1 MGGSM
6 ATKRLGLG
14 KGLGALIPEMEPEA
28 SGGLLICGIEE
39 IVPNRSQPR
48 KHFDE
53 SKIQELADSIRE
65 KGILEPLMV
74 RRVEQGYELILGER
88 RWRAAQKAG
97 LHEVPVIV
105 KDLPDREVL
114 EISLIENLQREDL
127 NPIEEAEAF
136 KRLTEE
142 FDLSQEE
149 LSKRIG
155 KDRATIANTLR
166 LLKLP
171 SEIRTQLFENVITA
185 GHARAILSLDTSEKQ
200 KELSALIIQKGLSV
214 REAEAQAK
222 RMAEKRQKG
231 GSSRTKDPDVES
243 QVTSLQDALKRH
255 LATQVRI
262 LHRGKRGK
270 IEIDYYSHEDL
281 GRIVEA
287 IVGESQSA

>member
-28 SGGLLICGIEE
+28 SGALLICGIEE

-287 IVGESQSA
+287 IVGREQGG